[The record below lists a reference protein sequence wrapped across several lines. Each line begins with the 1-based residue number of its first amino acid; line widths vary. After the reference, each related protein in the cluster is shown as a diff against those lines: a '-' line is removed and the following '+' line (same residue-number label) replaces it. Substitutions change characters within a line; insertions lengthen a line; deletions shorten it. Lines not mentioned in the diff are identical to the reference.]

1 MNIKGDPMK
10 SLFIL
15 LSSLIAFQAQADLR
29 AYLFVQERV
38 QPYDSVQITDRS
50 GLQLEDRQGHIVSS
64 PVPFG
69 VEEMVAT
76 EIIAVPTESPQIPIQ
91 PVIAGSLTV
100 DFATNSANLSSAERQ
115 KLQNFL
121 SQLENTNVRGIKIA
135 GFADPRGNANYN
147 QMLSGK
153 RARNVAKLLE
163 NKGVD
168 EGMITVEA
176 GGEVAAANL
185 SDSRIVEIVVTR

>member
-1 MNIKGDPMK
+1 MK
-10 SLFIL
+10 SLFIM

-69 VEEMVAT
+69 VEDMVAT

-100 DFATNSANLSSAERQ
+100 DFATNSANLSWAERQ